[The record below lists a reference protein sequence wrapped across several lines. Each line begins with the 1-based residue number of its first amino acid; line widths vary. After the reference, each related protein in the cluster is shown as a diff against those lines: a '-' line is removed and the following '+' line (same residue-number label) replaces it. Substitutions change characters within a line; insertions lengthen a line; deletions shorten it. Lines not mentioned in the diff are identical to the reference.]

1 MEYIK
6 FCIDEHVQSNV
17 YCMYKEIKDGVKGQ
31 TIQRSFPI
39 EKIAEHE
46 PKILEMI
53 VGEIIGVYYENKG
66 SIEVSEIKYL
76 DRDDPIPQEEIEW
89 IKEFV
94 KKVCLELAYDDLL
107 KPPSIDEQVEDFI
120 KEFFN
125 DEDSEPIQQD
135 DFLSKFFE
143 EVDEAGGDLAPSK
156 DVVAEHFASVEEQPL
171 QEKDFLSEFFAELEA
186 DQPTK

>member
-1 MEYIK
+1 MNSFFK
-6 FCIDEHVQSNV
+6 FIRVL
-17 YCMYKEIKDGVKGQ
+17 
-31 TIQRSFPI
+31 
-39 EKIAEHE
+39 KI
-46 PKILEMI
+46 
-53 VGEIIGVYYENKG
+53 II
-66 SIEVSEIKYL
+66 
-76 DRDDPIPQEEIEW
+76 
-89 IKEFV
+89 F
-94 KKVCLELAYDDLL
+94 ELG
-107 KPPSIDEQVEDFI
+107 INFI

-143 EVDEAGGDLAPSK
+143 EVDEAGEDLAPSK